1 MKKAIIICGPTASGK
16 TSFAHQLA
24 YKNNGEI
31 VNADSMQLYKQLP
44 IITASPEQKLKAE
57 LPYHLYNFQDI
68 NKELSATKYVGMAAD
83 VIQKISENVRL
94 PIAVGG
100 SGMYISMLTNGYS
113 KIPDIDINIRL
124 NARSLHKE
132 VGMES
137 FFAELKKLDP
147 EVAKILNVSDTQRT
161 IRAYEVIKQTGK
173 SILDFQKE
181 ENYKPLSDFRFKIIL
196 LLPERSFLYETC
208 NQRLK
213 KLFDLGGVEE
223 VELAYK
229 TFGEIQTT
237 AMKAL
242 GVYEIIQY
250 IKGKISLSHA
260 MELASAK
267 TRQYAKRQTT
277 WFKNQIK
284 SDQVIEFNSEKQ
296 YNAIIEDI
304 LRATSILR
312 F

>member
-16 TSFAHQLA
+16 TNFAHRLA
-24 YKNNGEI
+24 CKNNGEI

-44 IITASPEQKLKAE
+44 IITASPEHKLKDE

-68 NKELSATKYVGMAAD
+68 DKELSAAKYVTMAAD
-83 VIQKISENVRL
+83 IIQKISANDKL
-94 PIAVGG
+94 PIIVGG

-113 KIPDIDINIRL
+113 KIPDIEANIRL
-124 NARSLHKE
+124 DARLLHKE
-132 VGMES
+132 AGAES

-147 EVAKILNVSDTQRT
+147 KAAKILNVSDTQRT
-161 IRAYEVIKQTGK
+161 IRAYEVIKQTDK
-173 SILDFQKE
+173 SILDFQEE
-181 ENYKPLSDFRFKIIL
+181 ENYKPLPDFRFKIIL
-196 LLPERSFLYETC
+196 LLPERNFLYETC

-213 KLFDLGGVEE
+213 KLFVLGGIDE

-242 GVYEIIQY
+242 GVHEIIQY
-250 IKGKISLSHA
+250 IKGKISLGQA
-260 MELASAK
+260 IELASTK

-296 YNAIIEDI
+296 YHKITDDTI
-304 LRATSILR
+304 
-312 F
+312 FHF

>member
-16 TSFAHQLA
+16 TNLAHRLA
-24 YKNNGEI
+24 RKNNGEI

-44 IITASPEQKLKAE
+44 IITASPEKKLKDE
-57 LPYHLYNFQDI
+57 LPYHLYNFQDMD
-68 NKELSATKYVGMAAD
+68 KELSATKYAGMAAD
-83 VIQKISENVRL
+83 IIQKISANDKL
-94 PIAVGG
+94 PIIVGG
-100 SGMYISMLTNGYS
+100 SGMYISMLANGYS
-113 KIPDIDINIRL
+113 KIPDIEANIRL
-124 NARSLHKE
+124 DARLLHKE
-132 VGMES
+132 AGAES

-147 EVAKILNVSDTQRT
+147 KAAKILNVSDTQRT

-181 ENYKPLSDFRFKIIL
+181 ENYKPLPDLQLKIIF
-196 LLPERSFLYETC
+196 LLPERNFLYETC

-213 KLFDLGGVEE
+213 TLFSLGGIDE

-242 GVYEIIQY
+242 GIHEIIQY
-250 IKGKISLSHA
+250 IKGKISLDEA
-260 MELASAK
+260 IKLASAK

-284 SDQVIEFNSEKQ
+284 SDQVIEFDSEKQ
-296 YNAIIEDI
+296 YHKIIDDI
-304 LRATSILR
+304 ILH

>member
-1 MKKAIIICGPTASGK
+1 MKKVIIICGPTASGK
-16 TSFAHQLA
+16 TNLAHRIA
-24 YKNNGEI
+24 CKNNGEI

-44 IITASPEQKLKAE
+44 IITASPGQKLKSE

-83 VIQKISENVRL
+83 VIQKIFENGRL

-124 NARSLHKE
+124 NARSLHKV

-181 ENYKPLSDFRFKIIL
+181 ENYKPLSDFQFKIIL
-196 LLPERSFLYETC
+196 LLPERNFLYETC

-242 GVYEIIQY
+242 GVCEIIQY
-250 IKGKISLSHA
+250 IKGKISLSQA

-296 YNAIIEDI
+296 YNAITEDI
-304 LRATSILR
+304 LRAVSILH

>member
-1 MKKAIIICGPTASGK
+1 
-16 TSFAHQLA
+16 
-24 YKNNGEI
+24 
-31 VNADSMQLYKQLP
+31 
-44 IITASPEQKLKAE
+44 
-57 LPYHLYNFQDI
+57 
-68 NKELSATKYVGMAAD
+68 
-83 VIQKISENVRL
+83 
-94 PIAVGG
+94 
-100 SGMYISMLTNGYS
+100 MYISMLANGYS
-113 KIPDIDINIRL
+113 KIPDIEANIRL
-124 NARSLHKE
+124 DARLLHKE
-132 VGMES
+132 AGMES

-147 EVAKILNVSDTQRT
+147 KAAKNLNVSDTQRT

-173 SILDFQKE
+173 SILDFQEE
-181 ENYKPLSDFRFKIIL
+181 ENYKPLPDFQLKIIF
-196 LLPERSFLYETC
+196 LLPERNFLYETC

-213 KLFDLGGVEE
+213 TLFSLGGIDE

-242 GVYEIIQY
+242 GVHEIIQY
-250 IKGKISLSHA
+250 IKGKISLDEA
-260 MELASAK
+260 IKLASAK

-296 YNAIIEDI
+296 YNAITEDI
-304 LRATSILR
+304 LRAVSILH

>member
-1 MKKAIIICGPTASGK
+1 MKEAIIICGPTASGK
-16 TSFAHQLA
+16 TNFAHSIA
-24 YKNNGEI
+24 CKNNGEI

-44 IITASPEQKLKAE
+44 IITASPEQKLKDE
-57 LPYHLYNFQDI
+57 LPYHLYNFEDI
-68 NKELSATKYVGMAAD
+68 NQELSATKYVDFAAD
-83 VIQKISENVRL
+83 VIQKISANDKL
-94 PIAVGG
+94 PIIVGG
-100 SGMYISMLTNGYS
+100 SGMYISMLANGYS
-113 KIPDIDINIRL
+113 KIPDIDANIRL
-124 NARSLHKE
+124 DTRLLHKE
-132 VGMES
+132 AGAES

-147 EVAKILNVSDTQRT
+147 KAAKILNVSDTQRT

-181 ENYKPLSDFRFKIIL
+181 ENYKPLSNFQFKIIL
-196 LLPERSFLYETC
+196 LLPERNFLYETC

-213 KLFDLGGVEE
+213 KLFDLGGIDE
-223 VELAYK
+223 VQLAYK

-242 GVYEIIQY
+242 GVHEIIQY
-250 IKGKISLSHA
+250 IKGKISIGQA
-260 MELASAK
+260 IELASAK

-284 SDQVIEFNSEKQ
+284 SDQVIEFNSEEK
-296 YNAIIEDI
+296 YHKIIDETI
-304 LRATSILR
+304 LH